1 MYCWVAPT
9 AMLAVGGVT
18 EMEVRVGGGG
28 VEAVTVR
35 LVLPLTPLSAAV
47 IVAAPEA
54 TPVARPPEV
63 TVAVDALELVQVAV
77 EVTFAV
83 ELSL

>member
-1 MYCWVAPT
+1 MAT
-9 AMLAVGGVT
+9 LAVGGVT

-47 IVAAPEA
+47 MVAVPEA
-54 TPVARPPEV
+54 TPVARPVEL
-63 TVAVDALELVQVAV
+63 TVAVAELELVQVTM